1 LSQGPTVETKRAG
14 IERPQ
19 RELDPQAAPA
29 VRAPRTPPSVP
40 TPRAT
45 RGLGPA
51 IFPSILIACD
61 IAALAS
67 AFVFTYW
74 LRFQSGIFPSPLGI
88 PSFSAYAW
96 ALAVVIPAGI
106 FLIARAG
113 LLRTHRRSTLIR
125 DLTEGASAMAL
136 LALVLV
142 TAAFFYRE
150 FSVSRTVL
158 VGFWLFSTIF
168 FAVFRRGAS
177 RVHRVLHERG
187 YGLEQVALVGGG
199 EIGRRLQARM
209 REQPGFGM
217 RVVAWIE
224 GLDWRPE
231 EADDPAGRKY
241 RLERV
246 RSLVRG
252 GSIQRCIF
260 TDSRLTPDER
270 LDYVEECHGSGVQC
284 DFVPDLFEVMLGRAR
299 VEEIDGVP
307 LIGAKLHPLGR
318 LARMQKRALDLVL
331 STLGLVVI
339 SPLLLICAAAI
350 RMETP
355 GSALFRQ
362 RRLGRDGREFDILK
376 FRTMPVD
383 VEGESGPVRARRGDG
398 RATKIGFVLRR
409 TSFDE
414 LPQLWNVVKGE
425 MSLVGPRPER
435 PYFVDHFQS
444 RVPRYLERHGVKS
457 GITGWAQVHGLRG
470 DTSIDERTRYD
481 IWYVENWSI
490 LLDVKI
496 LALTM
501 IRFLFQKE
509 AY

>member
-1 LSQGPTVETKRAG
+1 MSQGPTVETKRVG
-14 IERPQ
+14 VERVP
-19 RELDPQAAPA
+19 RDIDPPAAAAAP
-29 VRAPRTPPSVP
+29 APRTPPSAP
-40 TPRAT
+40 TPHAT
-45 RGLGPA
+45 RGLAPA
-51 IFPSILIACD
+51 FFPLILILFD
-61 IAALAS
+61 VAALAS
-67 AFVFTYW
+67 AFGFTYW
-74 LRFQSGIFPSPLGI
+74 LRFQSRIFPSPLGV

-96 ALAVVIPAGI
+96 ALPVVIPAGTA
-106 FLIARAG
+106 LIARAG
-113 LLRTHRRSTLIR
+113 LLRTHRRSTFVK
-125 DLTEGASAMAL
+125 DLTEGAGAMAM

-150 FSVSRTVL
+150 FSFSRTVL
-158 VGFWLFSTIF
+158 VGFWMFSTIF

-177 RVHRVLHERG
+177 RVHRLLHERG

-199 EIGRRLQARM
+199 EIGRRLQTRM

-231 EADDPAGRKY
+231 GEEDAAGRSY
-241 RLERV
+241 RLERI

-270 LDYVEECHGSGVQC
+270 LDYVEECHAGSVQC

-318 LARMQKRALDLVL
+318 WARVQKRTLDLIAA
-331 STLGLVVI
+331 SFGLIVA
-339 SPLLLICAAAI
+339 SPLLAFCTIAI

-355 GSALFRQ
+355 GPALFRQ
-362 RRLGRDGREFDILK
+362 RRLGRDGREFDMLK
-376 FRTMPVD
+376 LRTMPVG
-383 VEGESGPVRARRGDG
+383 VEVESGPTRARRGDG
-398 RATKIGFVLRR
+398 RATKLGSVLRR
-409 TSFDE
+409 TSIDE
-414 LPQLWNVVKGE
+414 LPQLWNVVRGE

-496 LALTM
+496 LVLTM

>member
-1 LSQGPTVETKRAG
+1 
-14 IERPQ
+14 
-19 RELDPQAAPA
+19 
-29 VRAPRTPPSVP
+29 
-40 TPRAT
+40 
-45 RGLGPA
+45 
-51 IFPSILIACD
+51 
-61 IAALAS
+61 
-67 AFVFTYW
+67 
-74 LRFQSGIFPSPLGI
+74 
-88 PSFSAYAW
+88 
-96 ALAVVIPAGI
+96 
-106 FLIARAG
+106 
-113 LLRTHRRSTLIR
+113 
-125 DLTEGASAMAL
+125 
-136 LALVLV
+136 
-142 TAAFFYRE
+142 
-150 FSVSRTVL
+150 
-158 VGFWLFSTIF
+158 
-168 FAVFRRGAS
+168 
-177 RVHRVLHERG
+177 
-187 YGLEQVALVGGG
+187 
-199 EIGRRLQARM
+199 M

>member
-14 IERPQ
+14 VERPV
-19 RELDPQAAPA
+19 RESFDPPAAPG
-29 VRAPRTPPSVP
+29 RAPRTPPSAP
-40 TPRAT
+40 TPHAT
-45 RGLGPA
+45 RGLAPA
-51 IFPSILIACD
+51 FFPLILILFD
-61 IAALAS
+61 VAALTS

-74 LRFQSGIFPSPLGI
+74 LRFRSGIFPSPLGI
-88 PSFSAYAW
+88 PAFSAYAW

-106 FLIARAG
+106 ALVARAG
-113 LLRTHRRSTLIR
+113 LLQTHRRTTFVK
-125 DLTEGASAMAL
+125 DLTEGAGAMAT

-150 FSVSRTVL
+150 FSFSRTVL
-158 VGFWLFSTIF
+158 VGFWMFSTIF
-168 FAVFRRGAS
+168 FAVFRRGAA

-199 EIGRRLQARM
+199 EIGRRLQTRM

-231 EADDPAGRKY
+231 GEEEAGGRSY

-270 LDYVEECHGSGVQC
+270 LDYVEECHASGVQC

-318 LARMQKRALDLVL
+318 WARIQKRTLDLVAA
-331 STLGLVVI
+331 SLGLVVT
-339 SPLLLICAAAI
+339 SPLLAFCAIAV
-350 RMETP
+350 RLETP
-355 GSALFRQ
+355 GPALFRQ

-376 FRTMPVD
+376 LRTMPVD
-383 VEGESGPVRARRGDG
+383 AEENSGPVRARRGDG
-398 RATKIGFVLRR
+398 RATTLGSVLRR
-409 TSFDE
+409 TSIDE

-444 RVPRYLERHGVKS
+444 RIPRYLERHGVKS

-490 LLDVKI
+490 ILDVKI